1 MDIKLIKDNAK
12 LMVKVDGRIDSN
24 TAPALFEQI
33 NNNLEGL
40 KELVIDLE
48 KVNYVSSAG
57 LRVLLSAQKAMNTL
71 GKMIVKNVDQNVMEV
86 FELTGFNEILTI
98 E

>member
-1 MDIKLIKDNAK
+1 MTTKLNKDNNK
-12 LMVKVDGRIDSN
+12 LLVMIEGRIDSN
-24 TAPALFEQI
+24 TAPELFDTLK
-33 NNNLEGL
+33 NAVEGI

-48 KVNYVSSAG
+48 KVDYISSAG
-57 LRVLLSAQKAMNTL
+57 LRVFLSLQKTMNAQ
-71 GKMIVKNVDQNVMEV
+71 GSMIVKNVDQKVMEV